1 MMTRPR
7 PRFWL
12 LGRRAKSREGSEVAK
27 EGSEVGRG
35 GGGADSRN
43 AIDFKEDSDVGG
55 TAKADKLKNEPKKSD
70 PFFKNHA
77 RIQ

>member
-1 MMTRPR
+1 LV
-7 PRFWL
+7 FL
-12 LGRRAKSREGSEVAK
+12 LLV
-27 EGSEVGRG
+27 G
-35 GGGADSRN
+35 GGGGGGGGPPPDSRN